1 MLATLNPRQPYLPFF
16 FDLNSPR
23 IPRDRTP
30 IRFSAGSN
38 RAKIAAFWSRH
49 SAIFQR
55 REVTSHDL
63 HMS

>member
-16 FDLNSPR
+16 FDLNSPG

-38 RAKIAAFWSRH
+38 RAKIAAFWSPPFRH
-49 SAIFQR
+49 FPAAGSYFA
-55 REVTSHDL
+55 
-63 HMS
+63 